1 MLRNDVIEAV
11 IAGKFHIYPVATVE
25 QGIAILTG
33 VKAGARES
41 AAAGNGKSATKS
53 DSAEAKQAVVSRN
66 GDGAGA
72 FEPDTVFALV
82 DKRLHEWAHAL
93 KDFG

>member
-1 MLRNDVIEAV
+1 
-11 IAGKFHIYPVATVE
+11 
-25 QGIAILTG
+25 
-33 VKAGARES
+33 
-41 AAAGNGKSATKS
+41 
-53 DSAEAKQAVVSRN
+53 VSRN